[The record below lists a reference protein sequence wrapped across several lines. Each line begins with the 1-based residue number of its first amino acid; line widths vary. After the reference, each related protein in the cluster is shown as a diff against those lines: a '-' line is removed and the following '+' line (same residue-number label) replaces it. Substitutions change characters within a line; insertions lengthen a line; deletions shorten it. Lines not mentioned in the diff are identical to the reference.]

1 MAPIQ
6 PISLDSD
13 NESLVGSSQEDLEKA
28 LSGLSLDEL
37 KGIARRLQ
45 RTQEQFTEMLAEL
58 EAESEALQA
67 ESKDLHDTITMMMK
81 EMQKLNI
88 GKGNTV
94 EPILDEGPLDF
105 VGRFWEKVRP
115 RNSAVVI
122 NEHVGEIKRKPGD
135 EEALFPG
142 SLLSGKQVVS
152 NLREA
157 IGPVW
162 QRAEGHVK
170 EAKGEF
176 SKVAREVTEKQ
187 QSLKAKMAKEVTE
200 KQNAFKAWFDEPNA
214 WFKKSEVVEQAT
226 ASSSTVLQG
235 IWSVNVSAE
244 AGAGTD
250 NAGACEDAAANY
262 AAVGATVNGMGHAT
276 VSDEAASSSSASQ
289 NGGIDTVAEADARA
303 ATNAAEGT
311 AASGDAGKSASSQEV
326 EAASSSSASQN
337 EGIDTVAEAD
347 ARAATNAADGTAAN
361 ADAGKSASAQEATSG
376 DAGKSASSQEV
387 EVVSTIE

>member
-6 PISLDSD
+6 PIHLDD
-13 NESLVGSSQEDLEKA
+13 NDGPEPSHEDLEKA

-37 KGIARRLQ
+37 KGVARRLA

-58 EAESEALQA
+58 EAESEALQS

-94 EPILDEGPLDF
+94 DPILDEGPLDF

-122 NEHVGEIKRKPGD
+122 NEHVGEIKRKNSGD
-135 EEALFPG
+135 EEAAVPG
-142 SLLSGKQVVS
+142 PLVQGKQVVS

-157 IGPVW
+157 LGPVW

-187 QSLKAKMAKEVTE
+187 QTLKAKMAKEVAE
-200 KQNAFKAWFDEPNA
+200 KQNAFKAWFDEPVV
-214 WFKKSEVVEQAT
+214 WFKRGEDAEQAT

-235 IWSVNVSAE
+235 IIALNGSIDASAV
-244 AGAGTD
+244 AGAGSG
-250 NAGACEDAAANY
+250 NAGVSQGATAT
-262 AAVGATVNGMGHAT
+262 AVGATVKGMGDAT
-276 VSDEAASSSSASQ
+276 VSDKAASSSGDSQ
-289 NGGIDTVAEADARA
+289 NGGVDVTAKADARA
-303 ATNAAEGT
+303 ATDTSEGSAT
-311 AASGDAGKSASSQEV
+311 NEGSATGSASSREV
-326 EAASSSSASQN
+326 
-337 EGIDTVAEAD
+337 D
-347 ARAATNAADGTAAN
+347 
-361 ADAGKSASAQEATSG
+361 
-376 DAGKSASSQEV
+376 
-387 EVVSTIE
+387 STTE